1 MEWSEVFSARIYGC
15 GGLIVAELNPSEA
28 QRKAMLEWMGEVDP
42 DDFDYEEWLDGLF
55 AAANSIPEGAPVGT
69 IARRPDGVF
78 VAVRILTDYLE
89 RYWTYTRTDH
99 SLNDDWPDP
108 DDADSWPVIFAP
120 NEVGSSEH
128 SVSDGDAYDPT
139 KPIGPEIWRLA
150 EWLEEHD
157 DGEPYEIYTPDGS
170 YGYRLS
176 ASQVGRHPTAQQEPE
191 ACESCLGS
199 GLGLGAVL
207 GGFLETDCSDC
218 DATGEAQQE
227 PAASIDASH
236 LERQREFS
244 LKTFGPGARTNGVL
258 DHIAK
263 ELNEIR
269 EAPEDISEWVDV
281 IILAFDGAWR
291 AGWEPQQII
300 DAIVAKQSKNEQ
312 REWPDWRTA
321 DPDKAIEHVRASE
334 DTKPR
339 TPRVVDRL
347 GVDEQGSRWLDRVGD
362 EWWYTVL
369 SRWRYRSHID
379 GGAGAGN
386 PLDMYAPYV
395 EILEPRVL
403 PSLDCEEA
411 RDGTVWENK
420 YGVEVVYDRGWVFAD
435 TRVGGVYTTPDYGPY
450 TEVLNVG

>member
-1 MEWSEVFSARIYGC
+1 MKLE
-15 GGLIVAELNPSEA
+15 PTEA
-28 QRKAMLEWMGEVDP
+28 QRKAMAEATEAWNWYSCGPERRLDMVD
-42 DDFDYEEWLDGLF
+42 DMI
-55 AAANSIPEGAPVGT
+55 AAANSIPDGAPVGT
-69 IARRPDGVF
+69 IARRPDGAF
-78 VAVRILTDYLE
+78 VAVRVLAEDLE
-89 RYWTYTRTDH
+89 QYWTYTCVDH
-99 SLNDDWPDP
+99 SGPDDDWPDRR
-108 DDADSWPVIFAP
+108 DADSWPVIFTPGEA
-120 NEVGSSEH
+120 VGSGPTT
-128 SVSDGDAYDPT
+128 DGGETHDPT
-139 KPIGPEIWRLA
+139 RDQGIQEYLDW
-150 EWLEEHD
+150 
-157 DGEPYEIYTPDGS
+157 IYTQINPDEEPDCG
-170 YGYRLS
+170 GDLCEDCIRW
-176 ASQVGRHPTAQQEPE
+176 RTDPTAQQEPG
-191 ACESCLGS
+191 ESLAR
-199 GLGLGAVL
+199 GLDDLAAGRVSRRDDY
-207 GGFLETDCSDC
+207 LEP
-218 DATGEAQQE
+218 QQE

-347 GVDEQGSRWLDRVGD
+347 GVDEQGSRWRDKVGD
-362 EWWYTVL
+362 KWWFSSL
-369 SRWRYRSHID
+369 GGWRYQSHLD
-379 GGAGAGN
+379 GIAGTGDPVGA
-386 PLDMYAPYV
+386 YAPYV
-395 EILEPRVL
+395 ELIEPRVL

-411 RDGTVWENK
+411 RDGTEWKFRLNGEPRSLVYRNNGWR
-420 YGVEVVYDRGWVFAD
+420 YGEVGDRIGGRCGVSDGHAFIREFAPYIEVVGD
-435 TRVGGVYTTPDYGPY
+435 PS
-450 TEVLNVG
+450 